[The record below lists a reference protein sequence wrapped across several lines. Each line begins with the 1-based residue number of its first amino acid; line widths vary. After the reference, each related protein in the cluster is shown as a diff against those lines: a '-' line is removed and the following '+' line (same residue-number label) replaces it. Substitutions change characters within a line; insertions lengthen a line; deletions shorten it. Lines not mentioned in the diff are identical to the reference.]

1 MDVAAATQVVIIP
14 AYNPPE
20 MLVDLVEQVLKR
32 TDWHVVVVD
41 DGTRAELK
49 PIFSSIAS
57 RGVLILTHAVNL
69 GKGAALKTGMNYAL
83 SHFGHEITLLTLDAD
98 GQHLVKD
105 LEAVAKAAAIHPSAL
120 VLGVRD
126 LGYGSTPLR
135 SFVGNKFTKL
145 VVHALVGLRVTD
157 TQTGL
162 RALPGS
168 FAAKLLRMES
178 NGYEFELEML
188 VAARHMRLQIIE
200 RTIETV
206 YSVGNK
212 SSHFRPIVDSIK
224 IYLVLLRFLLVA
236 LVSAIADNLIF
247 LSLLQV
253 PVDVMQA
260 QFIARCLTVP
270 LNFVLLR
277 KFVFYS
283 TLDLRLVLPRYL
295 GVVAI
300 FFCLSSIFVSMRT
313 GSGYSPV
320 SAKFF
325 VEGLLF
331 FANFII
337 QRDYVFAN
345 RWRQN
350 EI

>member
-20 MLVDLVEQVLKR
+20 ILVDLVEQVLKR
-32 TDWHVVVVD
+32 ADWRVVVVD
-41 DGTRAELK
+41 DGTRSGLK
-49 PIFSSIAS
+49 SIFERIAS
-57 RGVLILTHAVNL
+57 KGVVILTHAVNL

-83 SHFGHEITLLTLDAD
+83 SRFGREITLLTLDAD

-105 LEAVAKAAAIHPSAL
+105 LDAVAQTAAAHPSAL

-126 LGYGSTPLR
+126 LGYRSTPLR
-135 SFVGNKFTKL
+135 SFVGNKFTRL

-168 FAAKLLRMES
+168 FAEKLLRMES

-200 RTIETV
+200 QAIETV
-206 YSVGNK
+206 YTVGNK
-212 SSHFRPIVDSIK
+212 TSHFRPLVDSIK

-236 LVSAIADNLIF
+236 LISAIADNLLF

-253 PVDVMQA
+253 PMDVMHA
-260 QFIARCLTVP
+260 QFVARCVAIP
-270 LNFVLLR
+270 LNFILLR

-300 FFCLSSIFVSMRT
+300 FFCLSAIFVSMRT
-313 GSGYSPV
+313 ASGYSAVP
-320 SAKFF
+320 AKFF

-337 QRDYVFAN
+337 QRDYVFSN

-350 EI
+350 EV